1 MMIKEKILY
10 IHETDP
16 HGTGEVIYD
25 GKIEHYSYDLN
36 CDMKEAILLL
46 RNMGA
51 LNMQVE
57 IIEGCDIYDY
67 LPKEK

>member
-1 MMIKEKILY
+1 MSKEKILY

-25 GKIEHYSYDLN
+25 GKVEYYSYDLN

-46 RNMGA
+46 RSMGA

>member
-1 MMIKEKILY
+1 MAKEKILY

-16 HGTGEVIYD
+16 HGIGEVVYN

-46 RNMGA
+46 RSLGA

-57 IIEGCDIYDY
+57 ILEGSDIYKY